1 MFSEYIENGF
11 DIPFQNVFAESQK
24 RFWSNSKKWRG
35 VFQKRYFLIKVF
47 VWTRRMQIWQLCR
60 KFYAE
65 CQKNFAQ
72 SPTTQQKE
80 KKLKNLFL
88 QHVFEH
94 VDNSS
99 DKLSQDFWRKPEN
112 VSIRFRKTLG
122 RIVQKKVFLI
132 EVFVSLFRKQFSQ
145 FWKKKNSKTQR

>member
-1 MFSEYIENGF
+1 M
-11 DIPFQNVFAESQK
+11 
-24 RFWSNSKKWRG
+24 
-35 VFQKRYFLIKVF
+35 F
-47 VWTRRMQIWQLCR
+47 VWTRRKQFWQLCG
-60 KFYAE
+60 KFYAK

-99 DKLSQDFWRKPEN
+99 DKLSQVFCRKPEN
-112 VSIRFRKTLG
+112 VSIRFRKTL
-122 RIVQKKVFLI
+122 RRSFQKKVFSI
-132 EVFVSLFRKQFSQ
+132 KVFVSLFRKQFSQ
-145 FWKKKNSKTQR
+145 FCKKKRIQKLRDKFDQKPKEEEEFFNEVVGCTSKCSSERLESSSANFED